1 MVAAGGEH
9 YPDSRRRGTMK
20 TWGMRIAL
28 ALWLGCCALGTV
40 RAADQALSTVAG
52 NWLTEPRDG
61 IIQITVDA
69 KGHLEGRIIGGNHP
83 GLKDEKNPDPTRR
96 ALVLRGQVILRNMSY
111 DGSGHWS
118 GGTIYKPDNGKT
130 YKCNVELAGNDV
142 LKVRGYIGF
151 SLLGITQKWTRYTGT
166 SMDLPPAH

>member
-1 MVAAGGEH
+1 
-9 YPDSRRRGTMK
+9 MK
-20 TWGMRIAL
+20 SSGMRLVL
-28 ALWLGCCALGTV
+28 ALLLGYGVPGTSAL
-40 RAADQALSTVAG
+40 AADQALANVVG

-61 IIQITVDA
+61 IIQVTVDA
-69 KGHLEGRIIGGNHP
+69 KGNLEGRIIGGNHP

-111 DGSGHWS
+111 GGEGRWS

-130 YKCNVELAGNDV
+130 YKCNVELVSKDV
-142 LKVRGYIGF
+142 LSVRGYIGF
-151 SLLGITQKWTRYTGT
+151 ALLGITQKWTRYTGT